1 MMQSL
6 RNRLFLMIVLPL
18 IGIGIVASIVRHQ
31 IAAENAERLYDKTL
45 HSIAKA
51 ISRDVVLSEGD
62 VLAEELLE
70 ELTDALGDPI
80 YYRVLGPDGRFV
92 AGYSR
97 KPVPAEPLGPPD
109 GTPFFFDGTYYDDPV
124 RGVVFREFISEPEF
138 GGWVTVEVWQ
148 TIRQREAHSLRLA
161 ILSAVFMAVI
171 ILAAGAVVWFGIN
184 LGLRPLQDLKEAVS
198 MRSPDDLKPIKRSIP
213 PEVNSLVLAMNRLFE
228 RLSTAFAERDVLI
241 SNAAHQLRNPIAGI
255 QAQAEAAEGAPD
267 EPELRAR
274 VAGVAEAARRAGRL
288 TQQLL
293 SLEKTRGQRVGEAT
307 DDIDLEALSTDVLKR
322 HAPDALRRG
331 VSITYGSEGQPFK
344 LHGDPIMLGEAL
356 DNLIDNGLRYGCA
369 EGGELSIHLTFG
381 NDAVRLDVRD
391 QGPGVPVSEQDR
403 IFERFQRA
411 SDDTIEGCGL
421 GLSIV
426 RQIAERHG
434 GRISLAEAAEG
445 ARFRLTLPRQSGAA
459 LSPADDQRLGQSSN
473 G

>member
-1 MMQSL
+1 MQSL
-6 RNRLFLMIVLPL
+6 RNRLFLIIVLPL
-18 IGIGIVASIVRHQ
+18 IGIGIVASIIRHQ
-31 IAAENAERLYDKTL
+31 IAAENAEQLYDKTL
-45 HSIAKA
+45 LSIAKA

-70 ELTDALGDPI
+70 ELTDALGDPV

-97 KPVPAEPLGPPD
+97 KPVPDEPLEPPSAA
-109 GTPFFFDGTYYDDPV
+109 PHFFDGSYYDDPV

-138 GGWVTVEVWQ
+138 GGWVAVEVWQ

-161 ILSAVFMAVI
+161 VLSAAFMAVI
-171 ILAAGAVVWFGIN
+171 ILAAGTVVWFGIN

-198 MRSPDDLKPIKRSIP
+198 ARSPDDLRPIKRPIP

-228 RLSTAFAERDVLI
+228 RLSAAFAERDVLI

-255 QAQAEAAEGAPD
+255 QAQAEAAESAPD

-274 VAGVAEAARRAGRL
+274 VAGVAEAARRASRL

-293 SLEKTRGQRVGEAT
+293 SLEKTRGQRAGAAT
-307 DDIDLEALSTDVLKR
+307 DDVDLEALSTDVLKR

-331 VSITYGSEGQPFK
+331 VSITYDSEGQPFR
-344 LHGDPIMLGEAL
+344 LQGDAIMLGEAL

-369 EGGELSIHLTFG
+369 EGGKLSIHLTFG
-381 NDAVRLDVRD
+381 DDAVRMDVHD
-391 QGPGVPVSEQDR
+391 QGPGVPASEQDR

-411 SDDTIEGCGL
+411 TDDTIDGCGL

-426 RQIAERHG
+426 RQVAERHG
-434 GRISLAEAAEG
+434 GRIALADATQG
-445 ARFRLTLPRQSGAA
+445 ARFRLTLPRQAGVSVAPG
-459 LSPADDQRLGQSSN
+459 DQRSEHRLN